1 MSGIGKRFIN
11 AGYKDPKP
19 LIMVEGKPIIQHI
32 VELFPGENKFTFIC
46 NDEHLRNTNM
56 RDILEKIQP
65 NCTIF
70 EVSVENRKGP
80 VDAILQAQSLIDDDE
95 QVLISYCDYGTQW
108 DYPKFKET
116 ILENPDIHGAIACY
130 TGFHPHML
138 GSDNYAFVRC
148 SGKTMLEIQEKKP
161 FTENKMNEYASNG
174 TYYFR
179 TGKLVKTY
187 FQKLVDENIS
197 TNGEFYV
204 SMVYN
209 LLEADGLRTD
219 IFEIQK
225 MLQWGTPKDLEEY
238 MIWSNYFLKRD
249 PDFNRT
255 LLPDTKNT
263 TLILPMAGAGSR
275 FFTVGYK
282 DPKPLLD
289 IEGLPM
295 VIQAVNCLP
304 KTTNQVFIC
313 QEEHLQNY
321 PIQEKLREHYPTS
334 KIFGINYVTEGQAC
348 TCELA
353 FEKYNIDRENPLMV
367 SACDNGVYYDQA
379 AYQELIDDKE
389 VDVIIWSF
397 SNNPTSK
404 LYPHMYAWLDVN
416 SENTIK
422 RVSIKKPFTDI
433 ENKHA
438 IIGTMYFKKGQ
449 YFVEGLSQIYK
460 DNLRTNGEFYVDN
473 MIEPLIQLG
482 YKCKIFDVQNYLCWG
497 TPNDYQTYQYWAD
510 YFTR

>member
-238 MIWSNYFLKRD
+238 MIWSNYF
-249 PDFNRT
+249 
-255 LLPDTKNT
+255 
-263 TLILPMAGAGSR
+263 
-275 FFTVGYK
+275 
-282 DPKPLLD
+282 
-289 IEGLPM
+289 
-295 VIQAVNCLP
+295 
-304 KTTNQVFIC
+304 
-313 QEEHLQNY
+313 
-321 PIQEKLREHYPTS
+321 
-334 KIFGINYVTEGQAC
+334 
-348 TCELA
+348 
-353 FEKYNIDRENPLMV
+353 
-367 SACDNGVYYDQA
+367 
-379 AYQELIDDKE
+379 
-389 VDVIIWSF
+389 
-397 SNNPTSK
+397 
-404 LYPHMYAWLDVN
+404 
-416 SENTIK
+416 
-422 RVSIKKPFTDI
+422 
-433 ENKHA
+433 
-438 IIGTMYFKKGQ
+438 
-449 YFVEGLSQIYK
+449 
-460 DNLRTNGEFYVDN
+460 
-473 MIEPLIQLG
+473 
-482 YKCKIFDVQNYLCWG
+482 
-497 TPNDYQTYQYWAD
+497 
-510 YFTR
+510 